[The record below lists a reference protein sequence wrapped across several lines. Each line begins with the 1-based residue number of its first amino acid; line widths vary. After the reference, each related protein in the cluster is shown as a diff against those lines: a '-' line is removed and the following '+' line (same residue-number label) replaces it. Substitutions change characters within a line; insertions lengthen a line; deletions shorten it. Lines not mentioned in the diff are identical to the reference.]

1 MISKINAPIN
11 FTSIL
16 LSSDIDKRTMR
27 EMDELRKAECVNFV
41 SRQSTTPIEKI
52 REGLDDYTMAFINS
66 KNGVMLIGN
75 DIRLEASVVHRL
87 RDGKNA
93 LDPHAKLI
101 DDFTP
106 TLDVK
111 A

>member
-1 MISKINAPIN
+1 MINKINTQTT
-11 FTSIL
+11 FTSIM
-16 LSSDIDKRTMR
+16 LSKDIEKRTMK
-27 EMDELRKAECVNFV
+27 EMEEVKKAEYVDFV
-41 SRQSTTPIEKI
+41 FKSAEIPIEHVRKN
-52 REGLDDYTMAFINS
+52 LNDYTMAVMHT
-66 KNGVMLIGN
+66 KKGTMLIGN

-101 DDFTP
+101 DDFSP
-106 TLDVK
+106 TLDIE